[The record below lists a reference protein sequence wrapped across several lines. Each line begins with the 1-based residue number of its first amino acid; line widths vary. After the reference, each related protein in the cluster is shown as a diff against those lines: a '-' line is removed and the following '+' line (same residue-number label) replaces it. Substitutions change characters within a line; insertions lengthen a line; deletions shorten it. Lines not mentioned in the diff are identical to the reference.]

1 MKMNS
6 IHIGLVYALWFIV
19 TFFFMVIVLSIIK
32 NRNEFFNEPKPLAKE
47 DIITILV
54 PAFNEEK
61 TIADTIES
69 LLRLDYPSHLLDI
82 IVLNDGSTDKTGQIA
97 AEYAQRGDI
106 RLIENRINQ
115 GKAKSLNIGIKEA
128 KGELI
133 ATLDAD
139 TVIEGDILTKVGGY
153 FRDED
158 VGSVIVRVRVREPKN
173 WLEKIIEMEYNM
185 GLGFYLKLLS
195 FLNCLYLTPGQFSL
209 YRKKMLD
216 ELRGFDVDNIVE
228 DTEIAYRMQKK
239 GYKIA
244 CCLSTYAYTKV
255 PNNIRAFYYQRRRW
269 YSGTIQTILKHRDV
283 FFNRELGNFGMF
295 FMPVNYGSIIIGT
308 FLFISTIFLIGQTLY
323 DYFIYYS
330 LIDFDI
336 IGSLMNY
343 LSNVEFD
350 PLMISIFYFLGI
362 SPFIMNAL
370 INFFAIRKM
379 GESFRELF
387 FGFICFLFFFIPYN
401 TLWIIC
407 AYMVARNKNIKW
419 RN

>member
-1 MKMNS
+1 MNS

-153 FRDED
+153 F
-158 VGSVIVRVRVREPKN
+158 
-173 WLEKIIEMEYNM
+173 
-185 GLGFYLKLLS
+185 
-195 FLNCLYLTPGQFSL
+195 
-209 YRKKMLD
+209 
-216 ELRGFDVDNIVE
+216 
-228 DTEIAYRMQKK
+228 
-239 GYKIA
+239 
-244 CCLSTYAYTKV
+244 
-255 PNNIRAFYYQRRRW
+255 
-269 YSGTIQTILKHRDV
+269 
-283 FFNRELGNFGMF
+283 
-295 FMPVNYGSIIIGT
+295 
-308 FLFISTIFLIGQTLY
+308 
-323 DYFIYYS
+323 
-330 LIDFDI
+330 
-336 IGSLMNY
+336 
-343 LSNVEFD
+343 
-350 PLMISIFYFLGI
+350 
-362 SPFIMNAL
+362 
-370 INFFAIRKM
+370 
-379 GESFRELF
+379 
-387 FGFICFLFFFIPYN
+387 
-401 TLWIIC
+401 
-407 AYMVARNKNIKW
+407 
-419 RN
+419 